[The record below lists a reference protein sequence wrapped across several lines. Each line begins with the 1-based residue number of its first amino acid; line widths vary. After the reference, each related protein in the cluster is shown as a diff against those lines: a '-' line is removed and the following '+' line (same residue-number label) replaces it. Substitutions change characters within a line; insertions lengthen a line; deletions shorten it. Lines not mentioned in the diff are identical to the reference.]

1 MNSHPYIKFILTV
14 LGTILVQFFFNEV
27 LDIQGIRPD
36 LFFILL
42 IYLAFRLSPTQ
53 TVWAAFLLGILQ
65 DVLFHPSVLGLSPLI
80 KTFSGF
86 ILAQLIHQSFLRV
99 RVFSTISSVLLI
111 FLSHVVFNW
120 ALFIEMPVDFNY
132 VLINYSLPEFLY
144 TGGLFLLANYFIPLY
159 PETE

>member
-1 MNSHPYIKFILTV
+1 MKNKQHIKLFLGVLSVIL
-14 LGTILVQFFFNEV
+14 LQYLFNEL

-53 TVWAAFLLGILQ
+53 TIWVAFSLGLLQ
-65 DVLFHPSVLGLSPLI
+65 DILFHPSVLGLSPLI

-86 ILAQLIHQSFLRV
+86 ILARLIHQSFLRV
-99 RVFSTISSVLLI
+99 RVFSAISAVLLI

-120 ALFIEMPVDFNY
+120 ALFIEMPVQFNY

-144 TGGLFLLANYFIPLY
+144 TGGLFLLANYFMPLY